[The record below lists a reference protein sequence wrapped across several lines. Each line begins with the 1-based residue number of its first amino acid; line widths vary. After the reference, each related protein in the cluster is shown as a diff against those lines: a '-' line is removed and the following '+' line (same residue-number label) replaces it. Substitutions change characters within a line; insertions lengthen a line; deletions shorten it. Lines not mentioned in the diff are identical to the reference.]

1 MTAFDQRQRTFHQ
14 RIFAALVTAQDAGAS
29 VAESRQHVAERFG
42 VTTERVREVEQEGI
56 EKQWPPL

>member
-1 MTAFDQRQRTFHQ
+1 MTAVNRRQRELRQ
-14 RIFAALVTAQDAGAS
+14 RIFASLVAAQDAGAS

-42 VTTERVREVEQEGI
+42 VIPERVREVEVEGV